1 MGASPLKYRCMF
13 ESPAQ
18 PCVLCDCV
26 LCIVFLYVMLGCC
39 GGVYVEFSGG
49 LCSLCW
55 IVVAVVDVVSCTY
68 IYQVLLLRGD
78 AAPIV
83 M

>member
-1 MGASPLKYRCMF
+1 MGASLLKYRCIF
-13 ESPAQ
+13 EPPAQ

-26 LCIVFLYVMLGCC
+26 LCIVLLYVMLGCC
-39 GGVYVEFSGG
+39 GGVYGDFSGG
-49 LCSLCW
+49 LWLLCW
-55 IVVAVVDVVSCTY
+55 IMVVVVDVGPCTCMH
-68 IYQVLLLRGD
+68 QVMVCTGD